1 MNGWADAVIV
11 PVGVV
16 PAIAAA
22 LCGMVLLG
30 VVPL

>member
-11 PVGVV
+11 PVGAVL
-16 PAIAAA
+16 AIAAA